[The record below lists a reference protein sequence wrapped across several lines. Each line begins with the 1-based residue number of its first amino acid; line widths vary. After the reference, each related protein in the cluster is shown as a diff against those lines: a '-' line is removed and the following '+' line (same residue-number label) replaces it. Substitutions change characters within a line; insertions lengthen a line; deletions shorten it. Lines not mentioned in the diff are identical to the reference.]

1 MRGFCRLIQKKSD
14 FITCKYVAIFM
25 LTYLQQLDASLL
37 VAINGWHCP
46 FADQLMWLISG
57 KFSSALIL
65 ITLLALSLRK
75 GNWKKTLFLL
85 IAIAIVVLIADRVSS
100 GIIKPLVERLR
111 PSHNPQLQAL
121 VHVVND
127 YRGGKFGFVSS
138 HAANMFGIAAFVAML
153 MRNRNAWL
161 CLLSWAA
168 IVSYSRIY
176 LGVHYPGDILG
187 GMLVGFGAAWLVA
200 YLWKKTQNRCRIPA
214 MHTIFCRTD
223 AAWLNL
229 AVATNLVL
237 IIAIAAVQT
246 LF

>member
-14 FITCKYVAIFM
+14 FITYKYVAIFM

-100 GIIKPLVERLR
+100 GIIKPIVERLR
-111 PSHNPQLQAL
+111 PTHDPDLQNI
-121 VHVVND
+121 VHVVNG
-127 YRGGKFGFVSS
+127 YRGGLYGFVSS
-138 HAANMFGIAAFVAML
+138 HAANLFGIATLISLVL
-153 MRNRNAWL
+153 RNRGSWL
-161 CLLSWAA
+161 AMMAWAA
-168 IVSYSRIY
+168 IVAYSRIY

-187 GMLVGFGAAWLVA
+187 GTVIGIGVA
-200 YLWKKTQNRCRIPA
+200 FFVFWIWKRLSKKWTIPA
-214 MHTIFCRTD
+214 PDALLSQTD
-223 AAWLNL
+223 AKIINFAIVFNL
-229 AVATNLVL
+229 L
-237 IIAIAAVQT
+237 IIAIIAV
-246 LF
+246 FKSF